1 MYNTMQMKEIKSG
14 LKSAE
19 SCSEKHN
26 QPGTDAC
33 VHVELAWEGEVL
45 SPRHTGGFFKESVSI
60 LTEGLSRIHR
70 RKAITK
76 ASC

>member
-1 MYNTMQMKEIKSG
+1 MREIKSG

-26 QPGTDAC
+26 RRGTDAC
-33 VHVELAWEGEVL
+33 VRVELAWEGEVL
-45 SPRHTGGFFKESVSI
+45 PPSHTGGFLKESESV
-60 LTEGLSRIHR
+60 LLEGLNSIHR
-70 RKAITK
+70 KKAITK